1 MDFNEPLSLSLER
14 RVLETIISICETYIN
29 KYPTTLDEDERLMG
43 DRTLFAALTRQ
54 QRMAVKLRSSEKR
67 ILTRTM
73 KAVADELTKLPIAM
87 KNIAEK
93 VPAAG
98 RSFDTLKSKATIQ
111 NAKSVTDWVEMKGST
126 TTTNTKSTDTSTN
139 NDNNSDDDSSSTSA
153 GAASSTSSSVAERRR
168 KRREGR

>member
-1 MDFNEPLSLSLER
+1 
-14 RVLETIISICETYIN
+14 
-29 KYPTTLDEDERLMG
+29 MG
-43 DRTLFAALTRQ
+43 DRSLFAALTRQ

-73 KAVADELTKLPIAM
+73 KAVADELTKLPTAM
-87 KNIAEK
+87 KNISEK

-111 NAKSVTDWVEMKGST
+111 NAKSVTDWVEMKGSST
-126 TTTNTKSTDTSTN
+126 TTSASNTKSTDTTTT
-139 NDNNSDDDSSSTSA
+139 NDNNNNDDSSSSTSA
-153 GAASSTSSSVAERRR
+153 GAASSSSVAERRR

>member
-1 MDFNEPLSLSLER
+1 
-14 RVLETIISICETYIN
+14 
-29 KYPTTLDEDERLMG
+29 MG

-87 KNIAEK
+87 KNISEK

-126 TTTNTKSTDTSTN
+126 TSTTNTRSTDTTTTT
-139 NDNNSDDDSSSTSA
+139 NDNNSDDGSSSSSG
-153 GAASSTSSSVAERRR
+153 GAASSSSVAERRR

>member
-1 MDFNEPLSLSLER
+1 
-14 RVLETIISICETYIN
+14 
-29 KYPTTLDEDERLMG
+29 MG
-43 DRTLFAALTRQ
+43 DRSLFAALTRQ

>member
-1 MDFNEPLSLSLER
+1 
-14 RVLETIISICETYIN
+14 
-29 KYPTTLDEDERLMG
+29 MG
-43 DRTLFAALTRQ
+43 DRSLFAALTRQ

-73 KAVADELTKLPIAM
+73 KAVADELTKLPTAM
-87 KNIAEK
+87 KNISEK

-111 NAKSVTDWVEMKGST
+111 NAKSVTDWVEMKGSATTST
-126 TTTNTKSTDTSTN
+126 TTA
-139 NDNNSDDDSSSTSA
+139 NDNNNSNDDDSSSSTSA
-153 GAASSTSSSVAERRR
+153 GAASSSSVAERRR